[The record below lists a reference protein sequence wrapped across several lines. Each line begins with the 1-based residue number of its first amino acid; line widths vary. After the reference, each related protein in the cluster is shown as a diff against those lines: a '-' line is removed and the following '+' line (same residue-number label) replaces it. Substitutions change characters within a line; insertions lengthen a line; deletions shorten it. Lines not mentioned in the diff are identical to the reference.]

1 MKYDSYD
8 KYMNTLNSYKQIL
21 ETLQL
26 EIRV

>member
-8 KYMNTLNSYKQIL
+8 KYVNILNSYKQIL